1 MTLQGF
7 PEEALRRCRVAV
19 LAEMELNRI
28 SEAVDGSVQI
38 HPLTTDLDI
47 GLVDV
52 PLAGDGALAV
62 METLLQLG
70 EKWTTQRWAV
80 E

>member
-1 MTLQGF
+1 
-7 PEEALRRCRVAV
+7 
-19 LAEMELNRI
+19 MELNRI
-28 SEAVDGSVQI
+28 TAAVDGSVQI
-38 HPLTTDLDI
+38 HPLTPDFDI